1 MFCRIYIHTYYNYSV
16 NFSPNILC
24 VNGGKKGQEEEQEEA
39 DISARGMLFLYQETK
54 LLSRLIRHFLD
65 K

>member
-16 NFSPNILC
+16 NFLPNILC
-24 VNGGKKGQEEEQEEA
+24 VNVGKKGQEEEQEEA